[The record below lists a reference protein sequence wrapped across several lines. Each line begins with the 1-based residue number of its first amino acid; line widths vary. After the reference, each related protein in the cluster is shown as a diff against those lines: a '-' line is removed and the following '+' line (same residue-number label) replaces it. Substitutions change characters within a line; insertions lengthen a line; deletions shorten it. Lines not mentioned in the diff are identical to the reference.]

1 MQNILITHFFII
13 LPLIIFIVN
22 RYQVACYK
30 EKDKLRVII
39 GKLRTKIS
47 GNYPFS
53 HTFQFKLKSTNSTEN
68 KVFSISC
75 EYGMYFFLTLTGKWR
90 LQTMREN
97 PTKYVETVEILSEEL
112 PIGSY
117 NWDVAE
123 NDALCKLKK
132 GKILELTMSQC
143 YPNMYTCNNG
153 DCITLRYV

>member
-1 MQNILITHFFII
+1 MILLTSILI
-13 LPLIIFIVN
+13 
-22 RYQVACYK
+22 
-30 EKDKLRVII
+30 
-39 GKLRTKIS
+39 
-47 GNYPFS
+47 
-53 HTFQFKLKSTNSTEN
+53 KSTNVTEN
-68 KVFSISC
+68 KGFSISC
-75 EYGMYFFLTLTGKWR
+75 EYAIFSTLTGKWR

-153 DCITLRYV
+153 DCITLRYSRVQNST